1 MENKPYTVDNT
12 SLTDRPKLVCDDF
25 IKDET
30 AETTFIVGTPV
41 AKSDGDGLESAT
53 NTAQLTLVVTEQID
67 SLVRPFKIQ
76 LLDALTDCDDFIK
89 DETAETTFI
98 VGTPVAKSDGD
109 GLESATNRAQLKS
122 AATEQI
128 DSLVRPFKIQLLDSL
143 TDCDDFIKDETAET
157 TFIVGTPVAKSDG
170 DGLESATNRAQLKS
184 AATEQIDSLDETAE
198 TTFIVGTPVA
208 KSDGDGLESAT
219 NTAQLTLV
227 VTEQIDSLV
236 TPVRIELLNSLAD
249 CNDLV
254 PDVAAAD
261 RSSIATKAMADG
273 DGLEPATT
281 TAHVK
286 SAAEN
291 PRQGRRRSFLS
302 AVGRRLLKFGRALC
316 CCCK

>member
-128 DSLVRPFKIQLLDSL
+128 DSL
-143 TDCDDFIKDETAET
+143 DETAET

-184 AATEQIDSLDETAE
+184 AATEQIDSLVRPFKIQLLDSLSDCDDFIKDETAE

>member
-67 SLVRPFKIQ
+67 SL
-76 LLDALTDCDDFIK
+76 

-184 AATEQIDSLDETAE
+184 AATEQIDSLVRPFKIQLLDSLSDCDDFIKDETAE